1 MSKYKFAHIHVMST
15 DPEKTFE
22 FYQNAFGATL
32 VEKVDMGKGRYMLNV
47 DLGGVTM
54 LISKTDD
61 EKKAGLGHFGM
72 KTPQLQ
78 KAVDELKSKGVKFSM
93 EVTKIS
99 PKLTISF
106 LDAPDN
112 IRVEFSESEK

>member
-1 MSKYKFAHIHVMST
+1 MSKFKFDHIHVMST

-32 VEKVDMGKGRYMLNV
+32 VEKMDMGKGRYMLNV

-72 KTPQLQ
+72 KTTQLQ
-78 KAVDELKSKGVKFSM
+78 KAVDELKAKDVKFSM

-106 LDAPDN
+106 IEAPGN
-112 IRVEFSESEK
+112 LHVELSEG

>member
-1 MSKYKFAHIHVMST
+1 MAKYKFDHIHVMST

-22 FYQNAFGATL
+22 FYKNAFGATL

-78 KAVDELKSKGVKFSM
+78 KAVD
-93 EVTKIS
+93 
-99 PKLTISF
+99 
-106 LDAPDN
+106 
-112 IRVEFSESEK
+112 